1 MVRVEGEDG
10 VVSKGVFK
18 YDDIILEVR
27 GKVTTEDKLHQYLH
41 TLGSDQERKEL
52 THNMLMLNRGR
63 KVALKPT
70 NLGSILIESA
80 LNPGTQAPNCYLEIR
95 HESKAFVRASSIII
109 EGETL
114 HLDPKSLQPHL
125 L

>member
-1 MVRVEGEDG
+1 
-10 VVSKGVFK
+10 
-18 YDDIILEVR
+18 
-27 GKVTTEDKLHQYLH
+27 
-41 TLGSDQERKEL
+41 
-52 THNMLMLNRGR
+52 MLMLNKGR
-63 KVALKPT
+63 KIALKPT

-80 LNPGTQAPNCYLEIR
+80 LKPGTQAPNCYLEIR